1 MEESW
6 FTFLVPI
13 SAVLAP
19 FLIYLASRQKLDQ
32 EGKRDHAQDERG
44 LWERMATMVDR
55 YGRRADD
62 LERKLTEM
70 QQAAEKLSEEVSGLR
85 GMLRRWRNYAIAL
98 ARQMQ
103 GAGITPVSPADFGLD
118 ENDWEEHG

>member
-1 MEESW
+1 MESSL
-6 FTFLVPI
+6 FAFLVPI

-19 FLIYLASRQKLDQ
+19 LLIYFASRQKLDHD
-32 EGKRDHAQDERG
+32 GKRSHAEDERG
-44 LWERMATMVDR
+44 LWERMAMMVDR

-62 LERKLTEM
+62 LERELAEVKK
-70 QQAAEKLSEEVSGLR
+70 AAEKLSGEVSGLR
-85 GMLRRWRNYAIAL
+85 GMMRRWRNYAIAL

-103 GAGITPVSPADFGLD
+103 GAGMTPVAPADFGLD